1 MSEEEF
7 GLRLRKF
14 YFHAF
19 RHGFFSCMAGSILFY
34 LFVGV

>member
-1 MSEEEF
+1 MSHEEY
-7 GLRLRKF
+7 LVARKF

-34 LFVGV
+34 LFMGV

>member
-1 MSEEEF
+1 MSEKELNAY
-7 GLRLRKF
+7 LRGF

-34 LFVGV
+34 LFMGV